1 MLGGK
6 GRLSAAMKGLQ
17 TRHPFPTIALHWIGA
32 ALVVALAATGYAM
45 TRLAPGDPGQFALYQ
60 LHKTLGVAA
69 LLLAV
74 ARLAAAAAQRQPR
87 WAMRRRDRGARA
99 VQAALLALALVVP
112 MSGWALVSSS
122 RLDMP
127 ILLAGLVEFPRIE
140 SLRAISPEAKSLVE
154 PRLSTM
160 HAALAWALVALAAAH
175 ALAALHRHF
184 VLGDKVLRRML
195 PVLAAASVA
204 AMSPAAATTWIVD
217 PARSTLGFAGLET
230 GNRFAGRFARWSA
243 DVSFDPAQPEGMRVR
258 VVVEVGSA
266 ATGDGRRDAL
276 MLGDDWLDA
285 SGFPRAR
292 FEATGAR
299 ALDAGRYEARGTL
312 ALRDR
317 IRPVAIEFTLEV
329 ADGEARAR
337 GTASILRTEFG
348 VGRGMW
354 SGIQLVAPEVL
365 VSFDLVARP
374 AP

>member
-1 MLGGK
+1 MLEGK
-6 GRLSAAMKGLQ
+6 GRLSAAMQGLQ

-45 TRLAPGDPGQFALYQ
+45 TRLAPGDPSQFTLYQ

-74 ARLAAAAAQRQPR
+74 ARLAAAARRQPR

-99 VQAALLALALVVP
+99 VRAALLALALVVP
-112 MSGWALVSSS
+112 MSGWALVSAS

-127 ILLAGLVEFPRIE
+127 ILLAGFMEFPRIE

-195 PVLAAASVA
+195 SVLAAASVA

-230 GNRFAGRFARWSA
+230 GNRFAGRFGRWSA
-243 DVSFDPAQPEGMRVR
+243 DVAFDPAQPQGMQVR
-258 VVVEVGSA
+258 VVVDIGSA
-266 ATGDGRRDAL
+266 ATGDGRRDTL

-354 SGIQLVAPEVL
+354 SGIQVVAPEVL

>member
-45 TRLAPGDPGQFALYQ
+45 TRLALGDPGQFALYQ

-112 MSGWALVSSS
+112 MSGCALVSSS

-140 SLRAISPEAKSLVE
+140 SLRVISPEAKSLVE

-160 HAALAWALVALAAAH
+160 HAILAWALVALAAAH

-184 VLGDKVLRRML
+184 VLGDK
-195 PVLAAASVA
+195 
-204 AMSPAAATTWIVD
+204 
-217 PARSTLGFAGLET
+217 
-230 GNRFAGRFARWSA
+230 
-243 DVSFDPAQPEGMRVR
+243 
-258 VVVEVGSA
+258 
-266 ATGDGRRDAL
+266 
-276 MLGDDWLDA
+276 
-285 SGFPRAR
+285 
-292 FEATGAR
+292 
-299 ALDAGRYEARGTL
+299 
-312 ALRDR
+312 
-317 IRPVAIEFTLEV
+317 
-329 ADGEARAR
+329 
-337 GTASILRTEFG
+337 
-348 VGRGMW
+348 
-354 SGIQLVAPEVL
+354 
-365 VSFDLVARP
+365 
-374 AP
+374 

>member
-1 MLGGK
+1 MLEGK
-6 GRLSAAMKGLQ
+6 GRLSAAMQGLQ

-45 TRLAPGDPGQFALYQ
+45 TRLAPGDPGQFTLYQ

-74 ARLAAAAAQRQPR
+74 ARLAAAARRQPR

-112 MSGWALVSSS
+112 MSGWALVSAS

-127 ILLAGLVEFPRIE
+127 ILLAGFVEFPRIE
-140 SLRAISPEAKSLVE
+140 SLRAISPEAKSLFE

-230 GNRFAGRFARWSA
+230 GNRFAGRFGRWSA
-243 DVSFDPAQPEGMRVR
+243 DVAFDPAQPQGMQVR
-258 VVVEVGSA
+258 VVVDIGSA
-266 ATGDGRRDAL
+266 ATGDGRRDTL

-354 SGIQLVAPEVL
+354 SGIQVVAPEVL